1 MSIGKYLLHYAE
13 SEINFVHNLIHQ
25 WQHVVCIPA
34 FDEAETLPL
43 LLESLSKNNKLLVI
57 LVLNSP
63 VSATNTDAS
72 FRTQKLAELIK
83 QQFSLQKI
91 INDECELR
99 QLNNNGSDLLLLQ
112 NYSIPDKQGV
122 GLARKIACDIACQL
136 IHDNKILSPWIHNTD
151 ADVDLPAD
159 YLAGTLQLN
168 NDTAAAL
175 YPFSHKINH
184 QSKSQRSLQLYEYS
198 LHYYVEA
205 LRWAAS
211 PYAFHSIGSTLLL
224 HHKHYALARGFPRRA
239 AGEDFYLL
247 NKLKKIG
254 EIQSLSKPFITLS
267 GRSSSRVPFG
277 TGPAINKINEL
288 KNSEADYLF
297 YHPQCFLY
305 LKKWLSL
312 LPSLWQGNELEE
324 LLQDKLLFKSL
335 VDIGVNKSISHAREN
350 SKDQAG
356 FNKHMHNWFDSFKTL
371 KLIHNLRN
379 RELGSINIQ
388 QLQNYK
394 NEFPFIAK
402 AENAQ
407 KMNARNAH

>member
-1 MSIGKYLLHYAE
+1 MSIGKYLQRYAE
-13 SEINFVHNLIHQ
+13 SEIHFVHNLTHQ

-43 LLESLSKNNKLLVI
+43 LLESLSKNKNLLVI

-72 FRTQKLAELIK
+72 LRTQKLVELIK

-91 INDECELR
+91 INEQCELR

-136 IHDNKILSPWIHNTD
+136 IYDNKILSPWIHNTD

-159 YLAGTLQLN
+159 YLGATLQLHD
-168 NDTAAAL
+168 DTAAAL
-175 YPFSHKINH
+175 YPFSHKINP
-184 QSKSQRSLQLYEYS
+184 QNKSQRSLQLYEYS

-205 LRWAAS
+205 LSWATS
-211 PYAFHSIGSTLLL
+211 PYTFHSIGSTLLL
-224 HHKHYALARGFPRRA
+224 HHKYYALARGFPRRA

-254 EIQSLSKPFITLS
+254 EIQSLSKPVISLS

-288 KNSEADYLF
+288 KNSETDYLF
-297 YHPQCFLY
+297 YHPQCFFY
-305 LKKWLSL
+305 LKRWLSL
-312 LPSLWQGNELEE
+312 LPALWQGNELDE
-324 LLQDKLLFKSL
+324 LLNDKLLFNSL

-379 RELGSINIQ
+379 RELGSINLK

-407 KMNARNAH
+407 KMNERNAH